1 MYTDTWEME
10 TTQEP
15 RCLDCNF
22 IALAEAVARI
32 WQGGNG
38 ERSNG
43 DSPSVPVALVYL
55 QEKNKI
61 HASRSIGEDNTNFQI
76 LTFAIL
82 FFFFPRFTPQKKK
95 QKTRL
100 TTSSCCC
107 RRPWASQWGR
117 PSPWSYPPGRPS
129 APGRWR
135 WRSWWCLWRRRCG
148 SRGCCSSWFHLRCWS
163 RPKNREKKK
172 DLGLKHH
179 PTWN

>member
-1 MYTDTWEME
+1 MSRLQFYCSGRGCCTRFTGGKWG
-10 TTQEP
+10 QEQWGQSF
-15 RCLDCNF
+15 C
-22 IALAEAVARI
+22 
-32 WQGGNG
+32 
-38 ERSNG
+38 
-43 DSPSVPVALVYL
+43 PSCFGLSAGKKTRFMQAGVLGKIIPISKSLLL
-55 QEKNKI
+55 QF
-61 HASRSIGEDNTNFQI
+61 S
-76 LTFAIL
+76 
-82 FFFFPRFTPQKKK
+82 FFFFLDSHLKKKK
-95 QKTRL
+95 QNTRL